1 MTILAVANPI
11 YQPAMR
17 IITGITNSF
26 PAIVT
31 TSFAHQYKNETII
44 RLDIAPGYG
53 MFQANQ
59 LFGSIIVLSPT
70 SFSIDIDT
78 TLFDAFVTPS
88 AAPQNEQFSQCVPIG
103 EDNDTLAAAT
113 LNILNPNVPGGI

>member
-17 IITGITNSF
+17 IISNITNSY

-31 TSFAHQYKNETII
+31 TTFVHQYKTETII

-53 MFQANQ
+53 MRQANQ
-59 LFGSIIVLSPT
+59 LFGEIVVLSPT
-70 SFSIDIDT
+70 TFSIDIDT
-78 TLFDAFVTPS
+78 TYFDAFITPAS
-88 AAPQNEQFSQCVPIG
+88 PTQYSQSVPFG
-103 EDNDTLAAAT
+103 ENNDTLKAAT

>member
-26 PAIVT
+26 PAVVT
-31 TSFAHQYKNETII
+31 TSFNHQYKDETII
-44 RLDIAPGYG
+44 RLDIALGYG
-53 MFQANQ
+53 MPQANQ
-59 LFGSIIVLSPT
+59 LFGSIVVLSPT
-70 SFSIDIDT
+70 TFSIDIDT
-78 TLFDAFVTPS
+78 TLFDAFITPAS
-88 AAPQNEQFSQCVPIG
+88 PTQYSQCVPIG
-103 EDNDTLAAAT
+103 ENNDTLAAAT